1 MGFTFELS
9 KRKGCRA
16 SAVNL
21 DMTENRTAFQRQL
34 QHSFAL
40 PSFNSRWTKRLKTA
54 TKDSENE
61 LEEMSFFVFPKRPT
75 SS

>member
-9 KRKGCRA
+9 KRKRCRA

-21 DMTENRTAFQRQL
+21 DMRERTAFQRQL

-40 PSFNSRWTKRLKTA
+40 PSFNSRCLRTKRLKTA

-61 LEEMSFFVFPKRPT
+61 LEK
-75 SS
+75 